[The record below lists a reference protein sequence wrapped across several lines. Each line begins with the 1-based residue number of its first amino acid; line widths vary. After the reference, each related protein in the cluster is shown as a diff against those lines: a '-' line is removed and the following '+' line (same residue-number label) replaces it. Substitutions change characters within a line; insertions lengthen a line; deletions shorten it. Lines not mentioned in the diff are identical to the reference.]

1 MIKRN
6 IINNVLDAAM
16 SRGGDFAEMFIED
29 RFNTAIS
36 LSSGDIEKSLSG
48 RDFGVGIRIFKG
60 LKSIYVYTNNVEE
73 ENLIKLAKE
82 AALGLKKEDVN
93 KKIELMKMEVKN
105 NHIIRKYPASV
116 LSSEKI
122 ELMKRAYNKANQYDE
137 LIKQVKVN
145 YMDYDKKIMIVN
157 SEGLNKTDRR
167 TRSRIFVTS
176 IAEKDGEM
184 QTGSDSIGAHKGFE
198 LYDGKVV
205 DDVAIEASRVAKAMI
220 LADKCPSGKM
230 DVVIDNGF
238 GGVIFHEAC
247 GHGLEATSVAKG
259 NSVFAGK
266 LGEKVASEIV
276 TAIDDGTLKNE
287 WGSSNIDDE
296 GNPTTKNILIENG
309 ILKNYMVDK
318 FNGRRMEMRATGSSR
333 RQSYKYAPTS
343 RMTNTYI
350 ANGKST
356 KEEIIKNTENGLF
369 ARKMGGGSV
378 NPMTGEFNFSV
389 MEGYIIKNG
398 KIERPVRGA
407 SLIGKG
413 SEVLNRIDMVGNNL
427 KFGQGMCGSISGSI
441 PVNVGQPTIRVKD
454 ITVGGVKEAK

>member
-1 MIKRN
+1 MLKRN
-6 IINNVLDAAM
+6 IINNVIDAAM
-16 SRGGDFAEMFIED
+16 SRGGDFAEIFIED
-29 RFNTAIS
+29 RFNTVIS

-60 LKSIYVYTNNVEE
+60 LKSIYVYTNNIEE

-105 NHIIRKYPASV
+105 NHVIKKYPASV

-167 TRSRIFVTS
+167 TRTRIFVTS
-176 IAEKDGEM
+176 IAGKDGEM

-198 LYDGKVV
+198 LYDGSIV
-205 DDVAIEASRVAKAMI
+205 DDVAIEASRIAKAMI

-276 TAIDDGTLKNE
+276 TAIDDGTLDNE

-296 GNPTTKNILIENG
+296 GNSTTKNILIENG

-318 FNGRRMEMRATGSSR
+318 FNGRRMEMSATGSSR

-378 NPMTGEFNFSV
+378 NPMTGEFNFNV

-427 KFGQGMCGSISGSI
+427 KLGQGMCGSISGSI

>member
-16 SRGGDFAEMFIED
+16 SRGGDFAEIFIED

-93 KKIELMKMEVKN
+93 KKIELMKIEVKN

-198 LYDGKVV
+198 LYDGEVV

-413 SEVLNRIDMVGNNL
+413 SEVLNRIDMVGNNF